1 MSGRAAIEEVD
12 DFLKANPDLEA
23 AEVFVTDPT
32 GIARGKLL
40 RAPDLA
46 RIYREGRPLPCSI
59 MSLDITG
66 EDVEETG
73 LVWDKGD
80 EDKIAWPIA
89 GTLKPAPWMARPT
102 AQALLSLYD
111 FDGTPFVADPRHV
124 LARVVERLKG
134 DGYNPVVAA
143 ELEFY
148 VVDPQRGPDGK
159 VQPPAT
165 PATGRRL
172 DRIDVYS
179 VTELEEFAP
188 FIDELYGAA
197 RLMGLP
203 AETLIS
209 EYAPGQLEVVLRHRA
224 DAMQA
229 ADEAIQWKRLVR
241 AIAAKHGLLATFM
254 AKPYVHRAGSGFHI
268 HASLADRSGRNLFAD
283 ENPEGTPLLRQAVAG
298 LLATIGEGMGVFA
311 PNANSYR
318 RFQSASYAPIARTWG
333 VNNRSVAVRIPTGGP
348 ETRHLEH
355 RVAGADANP
364 YLAIAAVL
372 AGMHKGISD
381 KLDPGPAITGNGY
394 AQAAADL
401 PNDWA
406 AALRLLKGS
415 PLLKEYFG
423 ERFLEIFHAIKAAEC
438 RRFMSQVSELD
449 FEWYLTRA

>member
-12 DFLKANPDLEA
+12 NFLKAHPDLEA

-40 RAPDLA
+40 RIPDLA
-46 RIYREGRPLPCSI
+46 RMYREGRPLPCSI

-73 LVWDKGD
+73 LVWDRGD
-80 EDKIAWPIA
+80 EDKIAWPVA
-89 GTLKPAPWMARPT
+89 GTLKPAPWTAQPT
-102 AQALLSLYD
+102 AQVLLSLYD
-111 FDGTPFVADPRHV
+111 LDGAPYIADPRHV
-124 LARVVERLKG
+124 LERVVERLKG
-134 DGYNPVVAA
+134 DGFTPVVAA

-148 VVDPQRGPDGK
+148 VVDPARGPDGRI
-159 VQPPAT
+159 QPPLT
-165 PATGRRL
+165 PATRRRL

-188 FIDELYGAA
+188 FIDELYKCAKI
-197 RLMGLP
+197 MGLP

-241 AIAAKHGLLATFM
+241 AVAAKHGLLATFM
-254 AKPYVHRAGSGFHI
+254 AKPYGHRAGSGFHI
-268 HASLADRSGRNLFAD
+268 HASLADGAGRNLFAAED
-283 ENPEGTPLLRQAVAG
+283 PRGTPLLRQAIAG

-318 RFQSASYAPIARTWG
+318 RFQSASYAPVARTWG

-364 YLAIAAVL
+364 YLAIAEVL
-372 AGMHKGISD
+372 AGMHKGIRE

-401 PNDWA
+401 PGDWWS
-406 AALRLLKGS
+406 ALRMLKES
-415 PLLKEYFG
+415 ALLKEYFG
-423 ERFLEIFHAIKAAEC
+423 ERFLGIYHAIKAAEC
-438 RRFMSQVSELD
+438 QRFMSQVTELD
-449 FEWYLTRA
+449 YDWYLTRA

>member
-1 MSGRAAIEEVD
+1 MTGRATSQEVEA
-12 DFLKANPDLEA
+12 FLKANPDLEA
-23 AEVFVTDPT
+23 AEAFVTDPT

-40 RAPDLA
+40 RAADLA
-46 RIYREGRPLPCSI
+46 KIYREGRPLPCSI

-73 LVWDKGD
+73 LVWDQGD

-89 GTLKPAPWMARPT
+89 GTLKRAPWMARPT
-102 AQALLSLYD
+102 GQVLLSLYD
-111 FDGTPFVADPRHV
+111 LDGSPYVADPRHV

-134 DGYNPVVAA
+134 DGFTPVVAA

-148 VVDPQRGPDGK
+148 VIDPARAADGRL
-159 VQPPAT
+159 QPPKA
-165 PATGRRL
+165 PGTGRRL

-188 FIDELYGAA
+188 FIDELYSAA
-197 RLMGLP
+197 KTMGLP

-209 EYAPGQLEVVLRHRA
+209 EYAPGQLEVVLRHRP
-224 DAMQA
+224 DALQA

-241 AIAAKHGLLATFM
+241 GVASKHGLLATFM
-254 AKPYVHRAGSGFHI
+254 AKPYGNRAGSGFHI
-268 HASLADRSGRNLFAD
+268 HVSLADDKGRNLFAD
-283 ENPEGTPLLRQAVAG
+283 EDPQGTPLLRHAIAG

-318 RFQSASYAPIARTWG
+318 RFQTTSYAPVARTWG
-333 VNNRSVAVRIPTGGP
+333 VNNRSVALRIPTGAP

-372 AGMHKGISD
+372 AGMHKGIVEN
-381 KLDPGPAITGNGY
+381 LDPGPAITGNGY

-401 PNDWA
+401 PNDWP
-406 AALRLLKGS
+406 AALRLLKTS
-415 PLLKEYFG
+415 ALLKEYFG

-438 RRFMSQVSELD
+438 RRFSAQVSELD